1 LAIAVVV
8 VSIFV
13 LRMLYGL
20 DFTSRPGRRKGL
32 TLAEATLEGDRV
44 RVTGVRRLECF
55 EALEAVWA
63 GAGPW
68 VMACDF
74 PFGLPR
80 DLIRFLNWPAETW
93 AAVTE
98 HLGTIPREE
107 LETHFKRYREAH
119 PAGRKYAHRAT
130 DLVAGSSSSMKLV
143 NPPVGLM
150 LYEGAP
156 RLLRA
161 GVTLPGLHKGDPQRI
176 ALEGYPG
183 LTARQVL
190 GREPYKNDTLSKQ
203 TDAQRKNRERLLK
216 EADQMLGLRLELP
229 DRTAREAV
237 EDPTGDVLDAILC
250 VLQAAWAAQRAAAQ
264 YGLPDRMDPLEGWIL
279 TAGAEPCHGAGKISA
294 P

>member
-1 LAIAVVV
+1 LVGE
-8 VSIFV
+8 
-13 LRMLYGL
+13 MLYGL

-32 TLAEATLEGDRV
+32 TLAESSLEGDRV

-80 DLIRFLNWPAETW
+80 DLIRFLGWPSETW
-93 AAVTE
+93 AAVVE
-98 HLGTIPREE
+98 HLGAIPRGE
-107 LETHFKRYREAH
+107 LESHFRRYREAH
-119 PAGRKYAHRAT
+119 PAGAKYAHRAT
-130 DLVAGSSSSMKLV
+130 DLAAGSSSSMKLV

-161 GVTLPGLHKGDPQRI
+161 GVSLPGLHAGDPERI

-183 LTARQVL
+183 LIARRVL
-190 GREPYKNDTLSKQ
+190 GRESYKNDTVKKQ
-203 TDAQRKNRERLLK
+203 TEAQRNNRRRLLG
-216 EADQMLGLRLELP
+216 EADQVLGLRLELP

-250 VLQAAWAAQRAAAQ
+250 VLQAAWAVQRAAAD
-264 YGLPDRMDPLEGWIL
+264 YGLPTVVDPLEGWIL
-279 TAGAEPCHGAGKISA
+279 AAGTEPCQGAGKVSA